1 MNMDLVK
8 LIAKRDGISENEA
21 YEICEQCR
29 RDILHAIDK
38 NCDIEEVEDI
48 LMDWLG
54 LEPDYLMDL
63 MN

>member
-29 RDILHAIDK
+29 HDILHAIDK
-38 NCDIEEVEDI
+38 NCGIEEVEDI
-48 LMDWLG
+48 LIDWLG

>member
-29 RDILHAIDK
+29 QDILYAIDK
-38 NCDIEEVEDI
+38 NYGIEEVEDI
-48 LMDWLG
+48 LMDWRQ
-54 LEPDYLMDL
+54 
-63 MN
+63 

>member
-29 RDILHAIDK
+29 HDILHAIDK
-38 NCDIEEVEDI
+38 NCGIEEVEDI
-48 LMDWLG
+48 LIDWIG

>member
-1 MNMDLVK
+1 MNKELVE
-8 LIAKRDGISENEA
+8 LIARRDGISENEA

-29 RDILHAIDK
+29 HDILHAIDK
-38 NCDIEEVEDI
+38 NCGIEEVEDI
-48 LMDWLG
+48 LADWLG

>member
-1 MNMDLVK
+1 MQNIIDI
-8 LIAKRDGISENEA
+8 LIRRDGISENEA

-29 RDILHAIDK
+29 HDILHAIDK
-38 NCDIEEVEDI
+38 NCGIEEVEDI

>member
-1 MNMDLVK
+1 MNKELIE

-38 NCDIEEVEDI
+38 NYNIEEVEDI

-54 LEPDYLMDL
+54 VEPDYLMDL

>member
-8 LIAKRDGISENEA
+8 LIVKRDGISENEA

-29 RDILHAIDK
+29 HDILHAIDK
-38 NCDIEEVEDI
+38 NCEIEEVEDI